1 MVSQGSQTRKLPTS
15 LLLQGQAVP
24 KWSQFLQQMEP
35 WGDLSLPS
43 PVSRHPYPHP
53 RAFAQACLL
62 GALLPDWLPRLF
74 QVLIPKS
81 PWWAF
86 PAPW

>member
-1 MVSQGSQTRKLPTS
+1 MVSQGSQTKKLLTS

-35 WGDLSLPS
+35 WGDLSLP
-43 PVSRHPYPHP
+43 HPFHTTPTPTPGPLHQP
-53 RAFAQACLL
+53 ACWVLCSL
-62 GALLPDWLPRLF
+62 IGSLTCFRSLF
-74 QVLIPKS
+74 QG